1 MNKLESPKHKS
12 ARSFLRTAGPI
23 ILAVGLIFVAVGFI
37 SFFGAM
43 SSHEPPKYF
52 WCAFLGMPLAFLGLV
67 MCKFGY
73 MGAMARYMATE
84 IAPVGADT
92 ANYMA
97 KETQEGVK
105 TVARAAAEGVKEG
118 LAGKDGPK
126 AAEQGSGESN

>member
-12 ARSFLRTAGPI
+12 ARSFLRVAGPI
-23 ILAVGLIFVAVGFI
+23 LLAVGLILMLVGFV
-37 SFFGAM
+37 SFFAAM
-43 SSHEPPKYF
+43 GSHEPPKYF

-105 TVARAAAEGVKEG
+105 TVARAAAEGVREG
-118 LAGKDGPK
+118 LAPKKESGSGKD
-126 AAEQGSGESN
+126 